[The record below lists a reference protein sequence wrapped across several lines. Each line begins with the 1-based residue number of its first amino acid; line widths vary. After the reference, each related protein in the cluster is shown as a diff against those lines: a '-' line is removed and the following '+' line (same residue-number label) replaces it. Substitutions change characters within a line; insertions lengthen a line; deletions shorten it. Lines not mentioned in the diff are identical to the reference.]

1 MSFSFGHNSLTKLLT
16 CDPDLQQIAQMAIR
30 TSEID
35 FAITCG
41 HRNKFDQ
48 DAACSAVP
56 PKSKTPW
63 PTSKHN
69 SSPSR
74 AFDFVPIIDGKMAWD
89 DKEAFRT
96 VAHAIL
102 CAADHFGYRV
112 RWGGTWSDNADDPP
126 GKFVDMPH
134 IELRD

>member
-1 MSFSFGHNSLTKLLT
+1 MTEFRFGHNSLTHLLT
-16 CDPDLQQIAQMAIR
+16 CHADLQQIAQMAIR

-41 HRNKFDQ
+41 HRNRFDQ
-48 DAACSAVP
+48 DKCCVEG
-56 PKSKTPW
+56 KSKTPW

-69 SSPSR
+69 STPSR
-74 AFDFVPIIDGKMAWD
+74 AFDFVPIIDGKAAWGD
-89 DKEAFRT
+89 REAFRT

-112 RWGGTWSDNADDPP
+112 RWGGTWTDKASDPP